1 MTFTLDQE
9 CDGRLC
15 GTFELG
21 FDSFEHDEH
30 VTRRGFVSVEMS
42 SIEVFAK
49 DFSVPGAGKSI
60 VQADLCSNSE
70 VGEIVAT
77 KRASGF

>member
-30 VTRRGFVSVEMS
+30 ATRRGFVSVEMS